1 MKRTLTCCLG
11 RRSTTRKWVPCT
23 LNLDPIAGGEAQL
36 VERPEAA
43 PGLLLVRARIG
54 VGASGGVVRTKSR
67 PPRHRKKTRDSRIDV
82 SFNGEIRPLLSDRCF
97 ACHGPD
103 GGKDGG
109 NWKGGLPL
117 DKEADA
123 FADLVLYLIK
133 LVLIK
138 PKLARFP
145 HRALAFHL
153 SREGGICAFTLAS

>member
-1 MKRTLTCCLG
+1 MPDAPKHVGKRSLSLRNLRVLVFLT
-11 RRSTTRKWVPCT
+11 SFTS
-23 LNLDPIAGGEAQL
+23 AAFGE
-36 VERPEAA
+36 
-43 PGLLLVRARIG
+43 
-54 VGASGGVVRTKSR
+54 
-67 PPRHRKKTRDSRIDV
+67 V

-97 ACHGPD
+97 TCHGPD
-103 GGKDGG
+103 GGKDGE
-109 NWKGGLPL
+109 NWKGGLRL

-153 SREGGICAFTLAS
+153 SRVGGIYAFTLAS